1 MTQFV
6 QMRTTDPPSS
16 ASRTAA
22 GGRLCHAPEFRL
34 APRGATNGEAQEGPS
49 GVPNVLIRYRIGIPV
64 RVSDSDSIGQI
75 PISL

>member
-34 APRGATNGEAQEGPS
+34 DPRGATNGEAQAGPS
-49 GVPNVLIRYRIGIPV
+49 GVPNVLIHYRIGMPV
-64 RVSDSDSIGQI
+64 RVFGSHPLGQI